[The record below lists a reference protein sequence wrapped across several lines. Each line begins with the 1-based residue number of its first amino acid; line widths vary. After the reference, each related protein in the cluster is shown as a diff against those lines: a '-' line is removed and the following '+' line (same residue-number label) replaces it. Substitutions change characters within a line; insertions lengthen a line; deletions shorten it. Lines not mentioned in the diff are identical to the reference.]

1 MNKPLYSELRPETL
15 DDIVEQT
22 HVVRLVQAF
31 IERDYLPSMI
41 FYGPSG
47 TGKTTVAKIAAQ
59 LFDAR
64 IYMFSAVK
72 HSVKDIKDIVYK
84 EVGTVLA
91 QRQMIFLDELHRF
104 NKSQQ
109 DIFLPMIE
117 NDGVIFI
124 GATTENPSFYVNNAL
139 ISRSRPLKFN
149 KITEAGVLTIL
160 KRGAKY
166 LGISPDEA
174 LLNSMAKVADGD
186 IRAALTM
193 LESAY
198 FMAGKDEISPEIV
211 KELMIKPSN
220 YDKKYDS
227 HYRII
232 SAFIKSL
239 RGSDADAALYYLV
252 KMLEGGEDPLF
263 ILRRMVIFASEDVGN
278 ADPRALS
285 VAVNGLAGFERVG
298 MPEGEIIISQVLT
311 YLASAPKSNAS
322 YKALGKAKDF
332 FKRHPGLDPPSA
344 IINKTS
350 LAPGEKSKKYKYPHD
365 YTAHYVKQR
374 YFPEGF
380 NPPPKFYELSAVGY
394 ESKLSAFWKSVIEG
408 KSEKK

>member
-1 MNKPLYSELRPETL
+1 MSRPLYSEIRPETL
-15 DDIVEQT
+15 DDVVEQK
-22 HVVRLVQAF
+22 HIVRLIRAF
-31 IERDYLPSMI
+31 IDRDYLPSMI
-41 FYGPSG
+41 FYGPPG
-47 TGKTTVAKIAAQ
+47 TGKTTVAKIAAE

-72 HSVKDIKDIVYK
+72 HSVKDIKNIVYK

-91 QRQMIFLDELHRF
+91 RRQMVFLDELHRF

-139 ISRSRPLKFN
+139 ISRSRPIKFN
-149 KITEAGVLTIL
+149 KITETGVFDVL
-160 KRGAKY
+160 KKGSEY
-166 LGISPDEA
+166 LGISPDED
-174 LLNSMAKVADGD
+174 LLSYMAKAADGD

-198 FMAGKDEISPEIV
+198 FMSGKDKIGVETVE
-211 KELMIKPSN
+211 ELMTKPST

-332 FKRHPGLDPPSA
+332 FKKHPGLNPPSA
-344 IINKTS
+344 TINKIS
-350 LAPGEKSKKYKYPHD
+350 LAPGEKSEKYKYPHD
-365 YTAHYVKQR
+365 YPGHYVKQR

-380 NPPPKFYELSAVGY
+380 NPPPKFYELSSVGY
-394 ESKLSAFWKSVIEG
+394 ESKLSAFWKSVTEG
-408 KSEKK
+408 KSGKK